1 MSSLCHFQKFI
12 QDLSMGLNRPEL
24 WTVLSIGIPGHA
36 FFSVPGP
43 TTPLFAE
50 LHDAKRHS
58 GSYDR
63 SAAAGAER

>member
-1 MSSLCHFQKFI
+1 
-12 QDLSMGLNRPEL
+12 MGLNRPEL
-24 WTVLSIGIPGHA
+24 WAVLSIGIPGHA